1 MLAKELKLKKT
12 EEHAG
17 NIDKK
22 VSVEEDKL
30 NQLVRDQVD
39 GK

>member
-17 NIDKK
+17 NILIR
-22 VSVEEDKL
+22 KL
-30 NQLVRDQVD
+30 VLKRIN
-39 GK
+39 